1 MDKSRV
7 VVDGPTVEN
16 QEGHI
21 EIKYLGPIAPH
32 WDIIWHS
39 GDADLI
45 QGFCNRV
52 YARLSYLPWYDPQ
65 FKRNCVRVFRDA
77 MDEKIRVVWDLE
89 EVDVVVDEKGKTK
102 SQTPQSIVED
112 AVEIVTAKPED

>member
-1 MDKSRV
+1 MEVSRV

-16 QEGHI
+16 EQGHI
-21 EIKYLGPIAPH
+21 EIIYQGFSAPH
-32 WDIIWHS
+32 WNITHYS

-77 MDEKIRVVWDLE
+77 MDEKIRVVWNLE
-89 EVDVVVDEKGKTK
+89 EVAAVDKQGKPRP
-102 SQTPQSIVED
+102 TPQSIVED
-112 AVEIVTAKPED
+112 AVETVTATRED